1 MSVDSEKFARLGQPR
16 RIWAVGAV
24 HGAADRLAVLHDLLW
39 QRVTPGD
46 RLVYLGNMIGRA
58 GDTHAT
64 LAELLSFR
72 RALIA
77 RPGMFASDVV
87 YLRGAQEEMWQK
99 LLQLQFAPNPT
110 EVLRWMLSQG
120 VETTLAAYGGDPD
133 KGQAAAREGAVQIT
147 RWTNELREAMRRG
160 AGHTALFA
168 ALRRAALTGSDDPDS
183 AGGVLL
189 VSAGLDPARPLAA
202 QADSFWWA
210 TGGFRSIE
218 EPYQGFVRL
227 VRGFDP
233 GNRGVEIGAVTAT
246 LDAGCGR
253 GGGLAAGVFAADG
266 TFLEL
271 LEA

>member
-1 MSVDSEKFARLGQPR
+1 MSSDSEKFARLGQPR

-24 HGAADRLAVLHDLLW
+24 HGVADRVAALHDLLW
-39 QRVTPGD
+39 QRIAPGD
-46 RLVYLGNMIGRA
+46 RLVYLGNMIGRD
-58 GDTHAT
+58 GDTFAT
-64 LAELLSFR
+64 LGELLTFR

-87 YLRGAQEEMWQK
+87 FLRGAQEEMWQK
-99 LLQLQFAPNPT
+99 LLQLQFAPNPS

-120 VETTLAAYGGDPD
+120 LGATLAAYGGDAE
-133 KGQAAAREGAVQIT
+133 KGAAAAREGAVQIT
-147 RWTNELREAMRRG
+147 RWTNELRERMRR
-160 AGHTALFA
+160 APGHTALFA
-168 ALRRAALTGSDDPDS
+168 SLRRAALTSSEDPEA

-210 TGGFRSIE
+210 TGAFRAIA
-218 EPYQGFVRL
+218 EPYEGYRRL

-233 GNRGVEIGAVTAT
+233 GNRGVEIGAVTAS

-253 GGGLAAGVFAADG
+253 GGPLVAGAFAADG
-266 TFLEL
+266 SVLEVI
-271 LEA
+271 EA